1 MAYTKDDIPSL
12 FNKEEYRKVQPSEYA
27 LLLGSNPNRCK
38 RRAEIASNFF
48 QVGGAKKIILSGGVK
63 HVFHGEEKKECEILR
78 FFLLENGVPEDVL
91 LLEDQSTDTITNM
104 IDSLQVIAKD
114 RYLLDVRSIT
124 IITEPYHLP
133 RAMLLASYFLPSY
146 FTIHGYTENIEE
158 QIKEESGL
166 FEKEITY
173 INDVIKRTKGRKDHV

>member
-1 MAYTKDDIPSL
+1 MAYTRDDIPSL

-27 LLLGSNPNRCK
+27 LLLGSDPIRCK
-38 RRAEIASNFF
+38 KRAKIASDFF
-48 QVGGAKKIILSGGVK
+48 QAGGAKKIILSGGVK

-78 FFLLENGVPEDVL
+78 SFLLEYGVSEDVL
-91 LLEDQSTDTITNM
+91 SEENQSTDTITNM
-104 IDSLQVIAKD
+104 IDSSKVIAKD
-114 RYLLDVRSIT
+114 RYLLDVKSIT

-133 RAMLLASYFLPSY
+133 RALLLAHYFLPSY

-158 QIKEESGL
+158 QMKEESGL

-173 INDVIKRTKGRKDHV
+173 INDVVNRTKGRKDHV

>member
-1 MAYTKDDIPSL
+1 MAYTNNDIPSL
-12 FNKEEYRKVQPSEYA
+12 FNKEEYRKVQPSQYA
-27 LLLGSNPNRCK
+27 LLLGSDPIRCK
-38 RRAEIASNFF
+38 RRAKIASDFF

-78 FFLLENGVPEDVL
+78 FFLLENGVPEDIL
-91 LLEDQSTDTITNM
+91 LEEDQSTDTITNM
-104 IDSLQVIAKD
+104 IDSLKVIAKD
-114 RYLLDVRSIT
+114 KYLLDVKSVT

-133 RAMLLASYFLPSY
+133 RAMLLAQYFLPSY
-146 FTIHGYTENIEE
+146 FTINGYTENIEE
-158 QIKEESGL
+158 QMKEESGL

>member
-1 MAYTKDDIPSL
+1 MAYTRDDIPSL
-12 FNKEEYRKVQPSEYA
+12 FNKEEYRNVQPSQYA
-27 LLLGSNPNRCK
+27 LLLGSDPIRCK
-38 RRAEIASNFF
+38 RRAKIASDFF

-78 FFLLENGVPEDVL
+78 SFLLEYGVSEDVL
-91 LLEDQSTDTITNM
+91 LEEDQSTDTITNM

-114 RYLLDVRSIT
+114 KYLLDVKSVT
-124 IITEPYHLP
+124 IITEPFHLP
-133 RAMLLASYFLPSY
+133 RAMLLADSFLPSY

-158 QIKEESGL
+158 QMKEESEL
-166 FEKEITY
+166 FEKEIEY

>member
-1 MAYTKDDIPSL
+1 
-12 FNKEEYRKVQPSEYA
+12 
-27 LLLGSNPNRCK
+27 
-38 RRAEIASNFF
+38 
-48 QVGGAKKIILSGGVK
+48 
-63 HVFHGEEKKECEILR
+63 
-78 FFLLENGVPEDVL
+78 
-91 LLEDQSTDTITNM
+91 M
-104 IDSLQVIAKD
+104 IESLQVIAKD